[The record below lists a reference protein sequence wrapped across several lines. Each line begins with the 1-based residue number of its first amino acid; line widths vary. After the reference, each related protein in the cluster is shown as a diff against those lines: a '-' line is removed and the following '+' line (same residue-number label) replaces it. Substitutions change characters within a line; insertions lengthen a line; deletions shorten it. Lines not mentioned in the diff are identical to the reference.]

1 MFISTSLASDPLQT
15 SRCLCYLLLD
25 LFHSLRVFTS
35 LAFSAAVF
43 ASSPMRKFEWR
54 SNDYGFIGAG
64 MISRSKMEAERLSPN
79 HPPSFLRQ
87 SLPAIVPM
95 LLISTGYVDP
105 GKWVATVEG
114 GARFGFDLMAF
125 MLIFNFAAIFCQY
138 ISARIGVVTG
148 KNLAQTAGRALSE
161 CLARGSSSIKERV
174 PGFPCFTN
182 ELTYERSVS
191 YAKGRTG
198 GHLHKARLTDEYDTW
213 TCMLLGVQTELSVI
227 MLDLNMILGMAQ
239 GLNLIFGWDL
249 FSCVFLA
256 ATGVVFHILLAV
268 LLDIE
273 KAKFLGQFVAGFVLV
288 SFILGMLIN
297 QPEIPFSMNGILIR
311 LSGESAFVLMSLLGA
326 NLVPHNFYLH
336 SSIVQW
342 HQGPAN
348 ISKNALCHNH
358 FFAILCVFSGLYL
371 VNNMLMTSSANEF
384 YSTGHVLQTFQ
395 DALSPMEQVLRNPI
409 ALLGFLL
416 LLFLANQITALSWSL
431 GGEVVV
437 QGFLKLDIPGW
448 LHYATIRV
456 ITVLPALYFV
466 WSSGAEGMYQ
476 LLLFTQVLV
485 ALQLPSLV
493 IPLFRVATSRS
504 IMGVHKISQF
514 LELLALIIF
523 IGMLGLN
530 IVFVVEMMFG
540 NSDWASDLRWNVG
553 SGVSIS
559 YLVLLTTS
567 VSSLCFMLW
576 LAATPLRSVSVRL
589 DSKTWNWD
597 MPNALPNPPIISE
610 KSYLTE
616 TRCREDDEPMH
627 IQEPTPAVTKTLEYS
642 DVSHPS
648 FHPALPKSVMEP
660 EFHVNVARKN
670 HSDMLA
676 STSESEVVTTVINE
690 ISHSQLE
697 DTKTI
702 TMETNNPIEKTME
715 VEGDLNVERD
725 DDDDGD
731 SWEAEEPSG
740 FVLANVPSST
750 SDGPA
755 SFRCLNGKSDEG
767 GNSFGSLSRIEGLG
781 RAARRQLAAVLDE
794 FWGQLFDFHGHITQE
809 AKANKIDV
817 LLGVGV
823 DLRPTCFL
831 QKVDVC
837 RKDYSEYSGSLG
849 GRVSNTSANSDLYDS
864 SKQPLMQCNSESGLQ
879 RSTSS
884 MRPDHIQLLDAY
896 VQNSS
901 HNLLDSGERRYS
913 SVRNLH
919 SSETRDYQPATI
931 HGYQTASYLSRLG
944 KDGDSANLNG
954 PVDLSSLKSP
964 SIVNAKYRESL
975 AFALGKRLC
984 SGPSVGQPPGFPKVA
999 ITRDCQL
1006 QSLRSYNDFYPSGS
1020 ADNTLN
1026 SVNTKKYHS
1035 LPDISGY
1042 FFPYRSDLN
1051 AYVPDK
1057 NAPWDGV
1064 CGTSYERS
1072 PYSNS
1077 GTRTGSHLAFNEL
1090 SSSKAY
1096 NEALSS
1102 QLSSGFDAGS
1112 ARSRLPCEQFGPE
1125 KNSNIV
1131 MEGVGNRPN
1140 AIVQETMDIEKKLLL
1155 SVRLCIVKLLKL
1167 EGSEGLFRKN
1177 GGADEDLI
1185 DCVASR
1191 EKVVCEFETRETSQV
1206 NHVGEAHYCLSDRKL
1221 GFSSSPVPYCGEGCI
1236 WKTDLI
1242 ISFGVWCI
1250 HSILNLTLVESR
1262 PELWGKYT
1270 YVLNR
1275 LQGIIDPAFF
1285 KPRSPLAPCFCLQVL
1300 PAHQRKLNPHLS
1312 NEMLLPTA
1320 KPSRGKC
1327 TTASAL
1333 LELIKDVELAISSR
1347 KGRTGTAAGDV
1358 AFPKG
1363 KENLASVL
1371 KRYKRRLSNKPPG
1384 TNEGTGSR
1392 KTPRKYLTTSSICI
1406 DRIGA

>member
-1 MFISTSLASDPLQT
+1 
-15 SRCLCYLLLD
+15 
-25 LFHSLRVFTS
+25 
-35 LAFSAAVF
+35 
-43 ASSPMRKFEWR
+43 
-54 SNDYGFIGAG
+54 
-64 MISRSKMEAERLSPN
+64 MEAERLSPN

-148 KNLAQTAGRALSE
+148 KNLAQICS
-161 CLARGSSSIKERV
+161 
-174 PGFPCFTN
+174 
-182 ELTYERSVS
+182 
-191 YAKGRTG
+191 
-198 GHLHKARLTDEYDTW
+198 DEYDTW

-273 KAKFLGQFVAGFVLV
+273 KAKFLGKFVAGFVLV
-288 SFILGMLIN
+288 SFILGMLVN

-342 HQGPAN
+342 HQGPAS

-358 FFAILCVFSGLYL
+358 FLAILCVFSGLYL

-384 YSTGHVLQTFQ
+384 YSTGHVLLTFQ

-567 VSSLCFMLW
+567 VLSLCFMLW

-597 MPNALPNPPIISE
+597 MPNTLPNPPIIGE

-616 TRCREDDEPMH
+616 TRCREDEPMH
-627 IQEPTPAVTKTLEYS
+627 VQEPTPAVTKTLEYS

-660 EFHVNVARKN
+660 ELHVNVARKN
-670 HSDMLA
+670 HSAMLA

-715 VEGDLNVERD
+715 VEGDLNAERD
-725 DDDDGD
+725 DDDDAD

-740 FVLANVPSST
+740 FLLANVPSST

-781 RAARRQLAAVLDE
+781 RAARRQLAAVLNE
-794 FWGQLFDFHGHITQE
+794 FWGQLFDLYGHITQE
-809 AKANKIDV
+809 AKANKIDL

-823 DLRPTCFL
+823 DLRPTSSL

-864 SKQPLMQCNSESGLQ
+864 SKQPLMQCNSESSYGLQ
-879 RSTSS
+879 RSNSS

-901 HNLLDSGERRYS
+901 HNLLDSGERRYF

-964 SIVNAKYRESL
+964 SIVNAKYRDSL

-1006 QSLRSYNDFYPSGS
+1006 QSERSYNDFYPSGS
-1020 ADNTLN
+1020 VDNTLN

-1042 FFPYRSDLN
+1042 SIAQKS
-1051 AYVPDK
+1051 AYVSDK
-1057 NAPWDGV
+1057 NAPWDGSV
-1064 CGTSYERS
+1064 GHGSHASRTCYERS

-1102 QLSSGFDAGS
+1102 QLSSGFVNGS
-1112 ARSRLPCEQFGPE
+1112 VRSRLPCEQFGPE
-1125 KNSNIV
+1125 KNSNII

-1140 AIVQETMDIEKKLLL
+1140 AIVQETTSFVDIEKKLLL

-1177 GGADEDLI
+1177 SGADEDLI

-1191 EKVVCEFETRETSQV
+1191 EKVVCEFETRETNQV

-1221 GFSSSPVPYCGEGCI
+1221 GFSSSPVPNCGEGCI
-1236 WKTDLI
+1236 WRTDLI

-1250 HSILNLTLVESR
+1250 HTILNLTLVESR

-1384 TNEGTGSR
+1384 INEGTGSR
-1392 KTPRKYLTTSSICI
+1392 KTPR
-1406 DRIGA
+1406 

>member
-1 MFISTSLASDPLQT
+1 MKS
-15 SRCLCYLLLD
+15 
-25 LFHSLRVFTS
+25 
-35 LAFSAAVF
+35 
-43 ASSPMRKFEWR
+43 K
-54 SNDYGFIGAG
+54 
-64 MISRSKMEAERLSPN
+64 SKMEAETLSPN

-95 LLISTGYVDP
+95 LLMSTGYLDP

-148 KNLAQTAGRALSE
+148 KNLAQ
-161 CLARGSSSIKERV
+161 
-174 PGFPCFTN
+174 
-182 ELTYERSVS
+182 
-191 YAKGRTG
+191 
-198 GHLHKARLTDEYDTW
+198 
-213 TCMLLGVQTELSVI
+213 
-227 MLDLNMILGMAQ
+227 
-239 GLNLIFGWDL
+239 
-249 FSCVFLA
+249 
-256 ATGVVFHILLAV
+256 
-268 LLDIE
+268 DIE

-336 SSIVQW
+336 SSIVQEKPSSCKMVRGFHGQLPCCW
-342 HQGPAN
+342 TAEGLLSLIN
-348 ISKNALCHNH
+348 LMLKLTSTLSNAGL
-358 FFAILCVFSGLYL
+358 GLYL
-371 VNNMLMTSSANEF
+371 VNNMLMTTSANEF
-384 YSTGHVLQTFQ
+384 YSTGHVLLTFM

-416 LLFLANQITALSWSL
+416 LLFLANQITALTWSL

-456 ITVLPALYFV
+456 ITVSSALYFV

-485 ALQLPSLV
+485 ALQLPSQV

-559 YLVLLTTS
+559 YLVLLITS
-567 VSSLCFMLW
+567 FSSLCFMLW
-576 LAATPLRSVSVRL
+576 LAATPLRSLSVRL
-589 DSKTWNWD
+589 DSKIWNWD
-597 MPNALPNPPIISE
+597 MPKTLPNPPIIGD

-616 TRCREDDEPMH
+616 TRCREDASMQVE
-627 IQEPTPAVTKTLEYS
+627 EPTPAVAKTLEYP
-642 DVSHPS
+642 DVSYPS

-660 EFHVNVARKN
+660 ELHVNVARAN
-670 HSDMLA
+670 HSAMLA
-676 STSESEVVTTVINE
+676 STSESEVVTTVINK
-690 ISHSQLE
+690 ISNSQLE
-697 DTKTI
+697 DTKSI

-715 VEGDLNVERD
+715 VEGDSNVERDD

-740 FVLANVPSST
+740 LVLANVPSST

-755 SFRCLNGKSDEG
+755 SFRSLNGKTDEG

-781 RAARRQLAAVLDE
+781 RAARRQLASVLDE

-809 AKANKIDV
+809 AKANKIDL

-823 DLRPTCFL
+823 DLRPTSSL
-831 QKVDVC
+831 QKVDAS
-837 RKDYSEYSGSLG
+837 RKDYSEYSGSVR
-849 GRVSNTSANSDLYDS
+849 GRASNTLANSDLYDY
-864 SKQPLMQCNSESGLQ
+864 SKQPMMQSNSESYGLQ

-884 MRPDHIQLLDAY
+884 IRTDPIQLVDAY
-896 VQNSS
+896 VQNST
-901 HNLLDSGERRYS
+901 HNLLDSGERRYF

-919 SSETRDYQPATI
+919 SSEARDYQPATI

-944 KDGDSANLNG
+944 KDTDSANLNG

-964 SIVNAKYRESL
+964 SIVNAKYRDSL

-984 SGPSVGQPPGFPKVA
+984 SGQSVGQPPGFPKVA
-999 ITRDCQL
+999 ISRDCQL
-1006 QSLRSYNDFYPSGS
+1006 QSERSHYDVCSSGS
-1020 ADNTLN
+1020 ADNSVN

-1042 FFPYRSDLN
+1042 SIPHRS
-1051 AYVPDK
+1051 AYVSDK
-1057 NAPWDGV
+1057 NAPSDGSA
-1064 CGTSYERS
+1064 GYGSYASRTCYQRL

-1077 GTRTGSHLAFNEL
+1077 GTRTGGHLTFNEL

-1102 QLSSGFDAGS
+1102 QLSSGFDTRS
-1112 ARSRLPCEQFGPE
+1112 LRSRLPCEQFGPE
-1125 KNSNIV
+1125 NNRNIA
-1131 MEGVGNRPN
+1131 MEGVGSRPK
-1140 AIVQETMDIEKKLLL
+1140 AIVQETTFVDMERKLLL

-1167 EGSEGLFRKN
+1167 EGSDGLFRQN

-1185 DCVASR
+1185 DSVAAR
-1191 EKVVCEFETRETSQV
+1191 EKVVCELETRETSQV
-1206 NHVGEAHYCLSDRKL
+1206 NHVGEAQYCISDRKL
-1221 GFSSSPVPYCGEGCI
+1221 SFSSSPVPNCGEGCI
-1236 WKTDLI
+1236 WRTDLI

-1300 PAHQRKLNPHLS
+1300 TAHQRKLNPHLS
-1312 NEMLLPTA
+1312 NEMILPTA
-1320 KPSRGKC
+1320 KPGRGKC
-1327 TTASAL
+1327 TTASGL
-1333 LELIKDVELAISSR
+1333 LELIKDVELAISCR
-1347 KGRTGTAAGDV
+1347 KGRTGTVAGDV

-1371 KRYKRRLSNKPPG
+1371 KRYKRRLSNKPAG

-1392 KTPRKYLTTSSICI
+1392 KTPR
-1406 DRIGA
+1406 

>member
-1 MFISTSLASDPLQT
+1 MKS
-15 SRCLCYLLLD
+15 
-25 LFHSLRVFTS
+25 
-35 LAFSAAVF
+35 
-43 ASSPMRKFEWR
+43 K
-54 SNDYGFIGAG
+54 
-64 MISRSKMEAERLSPN
+64 SKMEAETLSPN

-148 KNLAQTAGRALSE
+148 KNLAQICS
-161 CLARGSSSIKERV
+161 
-174 PGFPCFTN
+174 
-182 ELTYERSVS
+182 
-191 YAKGRTG
+191 
-198 GHLHKARLTDEYDTW
+198 DEYDTW

-273 KAKFLGQFVAGFVLV
+273 TAKFLGQIVAGFVLV

-342 HQGPAN
+342 HQGPAS
-348 ISKNALCHNH
+348 ISQKALCHNH
-358 FFAILCVFSGLYL
+358 FLAILCVFSGLYL

-384 YSTGHVLQTFQ
+384 YSTGHVLLTFQ
-395 DALSPMEQVLRNPI
+395 DALSPMEQVFRNPI

-416 LLFLANQITALSWSL
+416 LLFLANQITALTWSL

-456 ITVLPALYFV
+456 ITVSSALYFV

-567 VSSLCFMLW
+567 FSSLCFMLW
-576 LAATPLRSVSVRL
+576 LAATPLRSLSVRL
-589 DSKTWNWD
+589 DSKIWNWD
-597 MPNALPNPPIISE
+597 MPTTLPNPPIIGE

-616 TRCREDDEPMH
+616 TRCREDASMH
-627 IQEPTPAVTKTLEYS
+627 VEEPTPAVAKTLEYP
-642 DVSHPS
+642 DVSYPS

-660 EFHVNVARKN
+660 ELHVNVARAN
-670 HSDMLA
+670 HSAMLA

-690 ISHSQLE
+690 ISNSQLE
-697 DTKTI
+697 DTKTK

-715 VEGDLNVERD
+715 VEGDSNVERD

-755 SFRCLNGKSDEG
+755 SFRSLNGKTDEG

-794 FWGQLFDFHGHITQE
+794 FWGQLFDFYGHITQE
-809 AKANKIDV
+809 AKANKIDL

-823 DLRPTCFL
+823 DFRPTSSL
-831 QKVDVC
+831 QKVDVS
-837 RKDYSEYSGSLG
+837 RKDYSEYSGSVR
-849 GRVSNTSANSDLYDS
+849 GRASNTLANSDLYDY
-864 SKQPLMQCNSESGLQ
+864 SKQPMMQSNSESYGLQ

-884 MRPDHIQLLDAY
+884 MRTDSIQLLDAY
-896 VQNSS
+896 VQNST
-901 HNLLDSGERRYS
+901 HNLLDSGERRYF

-919 SSETRDYQPATI
+919 SSEARDYQPATI

-944 KDGDSANLNG
+944 KDTDSANLNG

-964 SIVNAKYRESL
+964 SIVNAKYRDSL

-999 ITRDCQL
+999 ISRDCQL
-1006 QSLRSYNDFYPSGS
+1006 QSERSYYDFCSSGS
-1020 ADNTLN
+1020 ADNSVN

-1042 FFPYRSDLN
+1042 SIPHRS
-1051 AYVPDK
+1051 AYVSDK
-1057 NAPWDGV
+1057 NAPSDGSV
-1064 CGTSYERS
+1064 GYGSCASRTCYQRT

-1077 GTRTGSHLAFNEL
+1077 GTRTGGHLTFNEL

-1096 NEALSS
+1096 NEVLSS
-1102 QLSSGFDAGS
+1102 QWSSGFDTGS
-1112 ARSRLPCEQFGPE
+1112 FRSRLPCEQFGPE
-1125 KNSNIV
+1125 KNRNIA
-1131 MEGVGNRPN
+1131 MEGVGSRPK
-1140 AIVQETMDIEKKLLL
+1140 AIVQETTFVDMERKLLL

-1167 EGSEGLFRKN
+1167 EGSDGLFRQN

-1185 DCVASR
+1185 DCVAAR

-1206 NHVGEAHYCLSDRKL
+1206 NHESEAQYCLSDRKL
-1221 GFSSSPVPYCGEGCI
+1221 SFSSSPVPNCGEGCI
-1236 WKTDLI
+1236 WRTDLI

-1250 HSILNLTLVESR
+1250 HNILNLTLVESR

-1285 KPRSPLAPCFCLQVL
+1285 KPRSPLVPCFCLQVL

-1312 NEMLLPTA
+1312 NEMILPTA
-1320 KPSRGKC
+1320 KPGRGKC
-1327 TTASAL
+1327 TTASGL
-1333 LELIKDVELAISSR
+1333 LELIKDVELAISCR
-1347 KGRTGTAAGDV
+1347 KGRIGTVAGDV
-1358 AFPKG
+1358 AFPTG
-1363 KENLASVL
+1363 KKNLASVL
-1371 KRYKRRLSNKPPG
+1371 KRYKWRLSNKPAG
-1384 TNEGTGSR
+1384 TNEGTCSR
-1392 KTPRKYLTTSSICI
+1392 KTPR
-1406 DRIGA
+1406 